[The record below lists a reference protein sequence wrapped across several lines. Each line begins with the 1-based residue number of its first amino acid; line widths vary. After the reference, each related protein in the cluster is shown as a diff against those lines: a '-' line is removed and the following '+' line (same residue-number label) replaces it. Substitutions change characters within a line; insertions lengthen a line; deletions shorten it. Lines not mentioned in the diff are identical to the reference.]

1 MTFLMNDSDYMRL
14 ALKLAARGRGYASPN
29 PMVGAVVV
37 KNDRIIGQGFH
48 ECCGENHAEVNA
60 ILHATQ
66 GVQGATLYVT
76 LEPCCHHGKTP
87 PCTDLIIRH
96 KIARVVIGT
105 VDSNPLVAC
114 RGIHRLQEAGVQTT
128 VGVLEKECRDL
139 NEVFFHFVETGM
151 PFVTV
156 KFAQSLDG
164 RIATS
169 SGHSQWI
176 SSPASLTFAHRLR
189 AEHDAVLAGIG
200 TVLADNP
207 TLTVRRVKGRNPLR
221 VVVDSSLSISTRAHV
236 LEGLSHAPTLIA
248 TTKKESDGKFIALK
262 KKGADLVTI
271 SPNRQGHV
279 DLKKLLK
286 KLADRQI
293 SSILI
298 EGGAKIITSALK
310 ENLVIRLVTV
320 IAPKII
326 GKGIEAVGD
335 LQIRDLRDAK
345 PLSVRKILRKG
356 DDVIIDGRFT
366 PLFPR
371 ADMSV
376 HLDHS

>member
-1 MTFLMNDSDYMRL
+1 MNDDDYMKL

-37 KNDRIIGQGFH
+37 KNNRIIGQGYH

-60 ILHATQ
+60 ILNATEN
-66 GVQGATLYVT
+66 VAGAIIYVT

-96 KIARVVIGT
+96 KLGRVVIGAT
-105 VDSNPLVAC
+105 DSNPLVAC
-114 RGIHRLQEAGVQTT
+114 KGINRLHEAGIRTT
-128 VGVLEKECRDL
+128 VGVLENECRDL
-139 NEVFFHFVETGM
+139 NEVFFHYMETGM

-156 KFAQSLDG
+156 KYAQSLDG

-169 SGHSQWI
+169 TGNSQWI
-176 SSPASLTFAHRLR
+176 SSPSSLTFAHRLR

-200 TVLADNP
+200 TVIADNP

-221 VVVDSSLSISTRAHV
+221 IIVDSSLSISDHV
-236 LEGLSHAPTLIA
+236 NVLQNLSEAPTLIA
-248 TTKKESDGKFIALK
+248 TTKKASDKKFIALK
-262 KKGADLVTI
+262 KAGADLITI
-271 SPNRQGHV
+271 SPDKQGHI

-286 KLADRQI
+286 ILAGRQI

-310 ENLVIRLVTV
+310 ENLVNRLVTV

-335 LQIRDLRDAK
+335 LNIRNLQDAK
-345 PLSVRKILRKG
+345 LLSVRKILKKG
-356 DDVIIDGRFT
+356 ADIIVDGRFT
-366 PLFPR
+366 
-371 ADMSV
+371 SV
-376 HLDHS
+376 K